1 MSISAADYA
10 AGLVHDRRSAATA
23 TTRDC
28 APHLGCNHQS
38 RRYPGLPY
46 PANESPLSHSQRHV
60 AGSSA
65 AH

>member
-23 TTRDC
+23 ITRDC
-28 APHLGCNHQS
+28 APLRKATDTLADIRTGVSLQRDIHV
-38 RRYPGLPY
+38 
-46 PANESPLSHSQRHV
+46 SHSQRHV